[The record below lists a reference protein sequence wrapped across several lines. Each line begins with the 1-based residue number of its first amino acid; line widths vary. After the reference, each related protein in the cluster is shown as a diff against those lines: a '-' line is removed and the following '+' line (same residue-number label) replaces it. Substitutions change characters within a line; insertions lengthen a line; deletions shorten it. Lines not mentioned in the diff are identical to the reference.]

1 MKPITAQLP
10 TSAGVYFFFDQNKKL
25 IYIGKAKNLRNRV
38 SSYFKDSTELSPAKQ
53 EMVSQIA
60 DLDYTVVS
68 NETEALLLEAGLI
81 RKHLPPFNII
91 LRDDKTWTY
100 IVITDEPFPKLTTV
114 HGRKKIKG
122 KYFGPYT
129 SSFAAKNIVRHLHR
143 ILPIRTCKRDLSK
156 LPSGKV
162 CFQYAL
168 GRCQGPCEK
177 FVGVSEYMGHI
188 KQAELI
194 LRGHKTNLPQQLGQ
208 QMKQAAGVKNYELA
222 ARLRDRL
229 KAWKYLSQSQHI
241 VATQDTDQDVLALVP
256 FGQQAVFTILQVRQ
270 GQVLDK
276 FNYLL
281 DRPIDQSIEE
291 LWETI
296 LSQHYQPTSAHPK
309 AILFFD
315 KPLAL
320 WTKIVAPSKLI
331 TPSRGNKKK
340 LLELAQANA
349 YSYYQRI
356 KQQAEIPVALYQLQ
370 HELDL
375 PILPYRIECYDISNI
390 QGNFSVAAMVVFEG
404 GKKKPSAYKKFKI
417 KTVTGP
423 NDFASLKEVLTR
435 RQNHPEWGE
444 PNLIIID
451 GGKGQLS
458 SVMKVIKPEW
468 KERVVALA
476 KREEEI
482 FIPGKMGS
490 LKLPKSHPV
499 SLLVQA
505 IRNETHRFGI
515 TFYRQR
521 HRKSLRAK

>member
-1 MKPITAQLP
+1 MKPITSQLP
-10 TSAGVYFFFDQNKKL
+10 TSPGVYFFFDKNKKML
-25 IYIGKAKNLRNRV
+25 YIGKAKNLRNRV

-91 LRDDKTWTY
+91 LRDDKTWTH
-100 IVITDEPFPKLTTV
+100 IVITDEAFPRLITT
-114 HGRKKIKG
+114 HGRKVVKG

-129 SSFAAKNIVRHLHR
+129 SSFTAKNIVRQLHR
-143 ILPIRTCKRDLSK
+143 IFPIRTCKRDLSK
-156 LPSGKV
+156 LPNGKV

-168 GRCQGPCEK
+168 GRCQGPCEMK
-177 FVGVSEYMGHI
+177 VEAREYADMI
-188 KQAELI
+188 KQIEHILKGRDTELP
-194 LRGHKTNLPQQLGQ
+194 KQLEA
-208 QMKQAAGVKNYELA
+208 QMRQASADHNYEFA
-222 ARLRDRL
+222 AKLRDRL
-229 KAWKYLSQSQHI
+229 KAWRALSQSQHI
-241 VATQDTDQDVLALVP
+241 VSVKDRNQDVIAIVSI
-256 FGQQAVFTILQVRQ
+256 GSQSVVTIMQMRQ

-281 DRPIDQSIEE
+281 DRPLGQTEE
-291 LWETI
+291 ETWETI
-296 LSQHYQPTSAHPK
+296 LAQHYTLASEHPK
-309 AILFFD
+309 EIIIAR
-315 KPLAL
+315 KPLTL
-320 WTKIVAPSKLI
+320 WQTIVKPAKLV
-331 TPSRGNKKK
+331 TATRGNKKK
-340 LLELAQANA
+340 LLELATANA
-349 YSYYQRI
+349 YGYYQRI

-370 HELDL
+370 EELRL
-375 PILPYRIECYDISNI
+375 PELPFRIECYDISNI
-390 QGNFSVAAMVVFEG
+390 QGTFSVAAMVVFEG

-423 NDFASLKEVLTR
+423 NDFASLAEVLTR

-468 KERVVALA
+468 KNRVVALA

-482 FIPGKMGS
+482 FIPGKIGS

-521 HRKSLRAK
+521 HRKSLRQK